1 MRLHRLTVEGI
12 GPYAELQEL
21 DFDELTA
28 QGLFL
33 LTGPTGAGK
42 TTVLDAIVFAL
53 YGTVPGARGGDG
65 KRDRRARERI
75 VSDLRDLNTKPQV
88 ELEFTVAERRFLV
101 RRSPDHTRPKTRGEG
116 LTVAK
121 ASASLEEQVDGMWV
135 PRSTDFFEISQEL
148 QDLIGMSADQFSQV
162 VLLPQGEFAGFL
174 RASVADRRRVL
185 ERLFQVDRYQSVE
198 EWLRDRAEE
207 AKATLADAADR
218 LDGIVDRLA
227 GAISAGPDDAIPA
240 HGTTTE
246 EVAEWVAT
254 LDAAAT
260 ERAAAAVRDAEI
272 AGNAFADADAA
283 HGRLV
288 AIAELQSA
296 LTSREQALAT
306 HAARLPKAREWLAGV
321 AGREIADDDDRWA
334 PAAREARARAGSLAD
349 RVSDE
354 RRLPGLETGAVAA
367 DEAAARAEAE
377 AGAAD
382 VAHAEAVR
390 ALEPARAQV
399 TSSARDEEAHR
410 ALTRERAAVAAR
422 LEAARRRDALAARH
436 AGLPQELDGARVAR
450 ETAEAAVAAQPPEAE
465 LDARAAALADE
476 ARRVAEQRANLER
489 DTAQLARD
497 RAALAADLQERERLA
512 GEHAQLLA
520 ARDAARETSHT
531 ARETH
536 LAAREARL
544 DAMAAELASGLEDGA
559 PCPVCGGTDHPAPAM
574 PTGGQD
580 LRAAETHAAAAAEQ
594 AAAHLASAEQAV
606 ATIGGRLAALDADA
620 LTARGAELDQREAAL
635 ASSATAL
642 ASAEDGLRTSS
653 TQVDQALAGRRA
665 AVVALDRARAAE
677 REVEQRAA
685 QAREEIAG
693 ATAAADGASTQGAAA
708 DLEALD
714 RELARLGGL
723 LAGAAAARDRV
734 TALEAEAERQR
745 TASAAARARA
755 AEQRQRA
762 LGLREEAQRL
772 SAELAALRGQHPSV
786 ERAATAAAEQ
796 ARVIEAAAALL
807 AEFRSATA
815 ARDEAKAALA
825 ARGGDADPEPG
836 EPTAIM
842 ERIAQRAS
850 ARASAADAANAA
862 GAALAEARRRKQA
875 LTEASSAL
883 TVLAEQLGPAALAAE
898 RVIRLDATVRGT
910 GDNVRK
916 ISLATYVLAARLE
929 QVAAAASTHLLR
941 MSSGRYELIH
951 HDDRYGGGQAGL
963 GLRVRDGW
971 TGEERDTATLS
982 GGEAF
987 YASLALALGLAE
999 VVTSEAGGRPLDT
1012 LLVDEG
1018 FGSLD
1023 PDTLEDVLD
1032 ELDEL
1037 RAGGRAIGLVSHVE
1051 TLSERIPS
1059 QLRVTPGRG
1068 GSTAEVVTAA

>member
-12 GPYAELQEL
+12 GPYADRQDL

-53 YGTVPGARGGDG
+53 YGTIPGARGGDG
-65 KRDRRARERI
+65 VRDKRARGRI
-75 VSDLRDLNTKPQV
+75 VSDLRDVNTKPEV
-88 ELEFTVAERRFLV
+88 ELEFTVAGRRLLV
-101 RRSPDHTRPKTRGEG
+101 RRSPEYLRPKTRGEG
-116 LTVAK
+116 LTTAK
-121 ASASLEEQVDGMWV
+121 ASASLEEFTDGMWV
-135 PRSTDFFEISQEL
+135 PRSTDFLEISEEIQP
-148 QDLIGMSADQFSQV
+148 LIGMSADQFSQV

-174 RASVADRRRVL
+174 RASVADRRKVL

-198 EWLRDRAEE
+198 EWLRERAEE
-207 AKATLADAADR
+207 AKSTLADAADR

-227 GAISAGPDDAIPA
+227 GAIGAGPDDAVPT
-240 HGTTTE
+240 HGTTPDA
-246 EVAEWVAT
+246 VADWVTT
-254 LDAAAT
+254 LEASAT
-260 ERAAAAVRDAEI
+260 EATAEAVRTMET
-272 AGNAFADADAA
+272 AGNAYADADAA

-288 AIAELQSA
+288 AIAELQSS
-296 LTSREQALAT
+296 LQNREQALAT
-306 HAARLPKAREWLAGV
+306 HADRLPKAREWLAGV
-321 AGREIADDDDRWA
+321 AGREIADDDTRWA

-349 RVSDE
+349 RVTE
-354 RRLPGLETGAVAA
+354 EHRLPQLTSGVDVAA
-367 DEAAARAEAE
+367 AAADRAERAAAE
-377 AGAAD
+377 ADA
-382 VAHAEAVR
+382 AHADAVR
-390 ALEPARAQV
+390 ALEPARAAITAV
-399 TSSARDEEAHR
+399 ARDEETHR
-410 ALTRERAAVAAR
+410 ALTRERAVVASR
-422 LEAARRRDALAARH
+422 LAAAERRDALTAQH
-436 AGLPQELDGARVAR
+436 AGLPELRAAAQQAR
-450 ETAEAAVAAQPPEAE
+450 ETA
-465 LDARAAALADE
+465 DAALAALPAESEIDGR
-476 ARRVAEQRANLER
+476 AASHATATRAAAEQRASLDG

-497 RAALAADLQERERLA
+497 REQLARDLREREALAV
-512 GEHAQLLA
+512 EHASLLT
-520 ARDAARETSHT
+520 ARDAARERHHL
-531 ARETH
+531 AREHH

-544 DAMAAELASGLEDGA
+544 DAMAAELASELADDA
-559 PCPVCGGTDHPAPAM
+559 PCPVCGATDHPSPAQ
-574 PTGGQD
+574 PTGGTD
-580 LRAAETHAAAAAEQ
+580 LRAAESAASDAVDEAARVLATAEQ
-594 AAAHLASAEQAV
+594 SLATTA
-606 ATIGGRLAALDADA
+606 GRLGSLQAETLDA
-620 LTARGAELDQREAAL
+620 R
-635 ASSATAL
+635 ATAL
-642 ASAEDGLRTSS
+642 DDRERAVAESAQELTS
-653 TQVDQALAGRRA
+653 TEQALAEAGAALERLVADRRA
-665 AVVALDRARAAE
+665 AIADVERARRAE
-677 REVEQRAA
+677 QLAEQQAA

-693 ATAAADGASTQGAAA
+693 ASAAADGATVNAATA
-708 DLEALD
+708 ELAALD
-714 RELARLGGL
+714 QELARLGGV

-734 TALEAEAERQR
+734 AALEAEAERQR
-745 TASAAARARA
+745 TTSAAARATA

-762 LGLREEAQRL
+762 AGLRDEADRL
-772 SAELAALRGQHPSV
+772 SRELTALRGDHASV
-786 ERAATAAAEQ
+786 EAAAAAAAEQ
-796 ARVIEAAAALL
+796 ARVIEAAAGLL
-807 AEFRSATA
+807 HDYTTATT

-825 ARGGDADPEPG
+825 ARGAGDELEPG
-836 EPTAIM
+836 EPTSIM
-842 ERIAQRAS
+842 ERIALRAS
-850 ARASAADAANAA
+850 ARAQAADAANAA
-862 GAALAEARRRKQA
+862 GAALAEARRRTQA
-875 LTEASSAL
+875 LADAQTAL
-883 TVLAEQLGPAALAAE
+883 ADLADRLGPAAIAAE
-898 RVIRLDATVRGT
+898 RVIRLDATVRGA

-929 QVAAAASTHLLR
+929 QVAAAATTHLLR
-941 MSSGRYELIH
+941 MSSGRYELLH

>member
-1 MRLHRLTVEGI
+1 MRLHRLTLEGI

-75 VSDLRDLNTKPQV
+75 VSDLRDLNTKPEV

-101 RRSPDHTRPKTRGEG
+101 RRSPDHTRPKARGEG

-121 ASASLEEQVDGMWV
+121 ASASLEERVDGMWV

-148 QDLIGMSADQFSQV
+148 QDLVGMSADQFSQV

-174 RASVADRRRVL
+174 RASVSDRRKVL

-198 EWLRDRAEE
+198 AWLRERAEE

-227 GAISAGPDDAIPA
+227 GAIGAGPEDGVPV
-240 HGTTTE
+240 HGTTTD
-246 EVAEWVAT
+246 EVAEWVST
-254 LDAAAT
+254 LQ
-260 ERAAAAVRDAEI
+260 AAAAEHAAEAVRNAEV
-272 AGNAFADADAA
+272 AGNAYADADAA

-288 AIAELQSA
+288 ALAELQSS
-296 LTSREQALAT
+296 LQSREQALAT

-349 RVSDE
+349 RMTDE
-354 RRLPGLETGAVAA
+354 RRHPQLMAGVAA
-367 DEAAARAEAE
+367 ANTAAEQAERAAA
-377 AGAAD
+377 AAD
-382 VAHAEAVR
+382 AAHAEASR
-390 ALEPARAQV
+390 ALEPARAAI
-399 TSSARDEEAHR
+399 TSGARDEETHR
-410 ALTRERAAVAAR
+410 ALTRERTALAAR
-422 LEAARRRDALAARH
+422 LAAAQRRDALAAQH
-436 AGLPQELDGARVAR
+436 AALPAELEAARQAR
-450 ETAEAAVAAQPPEAE
+450 EAADAALAAQPSEAQIDE
-465 LDARAAALADE
+465 RAADHAAAARAAA
-476 ARRVAEQRANLER
+476 EQRAALDR
-489 DTAQLARD
+489 DSAQLARD
-497 RAALAADLQERERLA
+497 RELLARDLRERDALAA
-512 GEHAQLLA
+512 EHAALLT
-520 ARDAARETSHT
+520 ARDAARAAHHE
-531 ARETH
+531 ARERH
-536 LAAREARL
+536 LTAREARL
-544 DAMAAELASGLEDGA
+544 DAMAAELATQLEDDA
-559 PCPVCGGTDHPAPAM
+559 PCPVCGATDHPAPAQ
-574 PTGGQD
+574 PSGGHD
-580 LRAAETHAAAAAEQ
+580 LRAAEVSAADAVDAAARVLADAEQ
-594 AAAHLASAEQAV
+594 ALATTA
-606 ATIGGRLAALDADA
+606 GRLATLEPAA
-620 LTARGAELDQREAAL
+620 LTARASSYDERERELAAASRAIATVEQQLAASAAAL
-635 ASSATAL
+635 DRAV
-642 ASAEDGLRTSS
+642 AE
-653 TQVDQALAGRRA
+653 RRA
-665 AVVALDRARAAE
+665 AVAGAERAR
-677 REVEQRAA
+677 REEHAVEQRAA

-693 ATAAADGASTQGAAA
+693 ATAAADGATVDAVQT
-708 DLEALD
+708 DLAALD
-714 RELARLGGL
+714 AELTRLRDV
-723 LAGAAAARDRV
+723 LAGAAAARERV
-734 TALEAEAERQR
+734 AALEAEAERQR
-745 TASAAARARA
+745 TASSAARATA

-762 LGLREEAQRL
+762 LGLREEADRL
-772 SAELAALRGQHPSV
+772 ARELAVLRGDHASV
-786 ERAATAAAEQ
+786 EAAATAAAEQ

-807 AEFRSATA
+807 AEFRSATTS
-815 ARDEAKAALA
+815 RDEAKAALA
-825 ARGGDADPEPG
+825 ARGDGDELEPG
-836 EPTAIM
+836 EPTSIM

-850 ARASAADAANAA
+850 ARAAAADAATAA
-862 GAALAEARRRKQA
+862 GAALAEARRRTHALSEASAA
-875 LTEASSAL
+875 LTD
-883 TVLAEQLGPAALAAE
+883 LAQRLGPAAVAAE

-929 QVAAAASTHLLR
+929 QVAAAASSHLLR
-941 MSSGRYELIH
+941 MSSGRYELVH

-1068 GSTAEVVTAA
+1068 GSTAAVVTAA

>member
-1 MRLHRLTVEGI
+1 MRLHRLTLEGI
-12 GPYAELQEL
+12 GPYADRQDL

-75 VSDLRDLNTKPQV
+75 VSDLRDLNTKPEV
-88 ELEFTVAERRFLV
+88 ELEFTVADRRFLV

-121 ASASLEEQVDGMWV
+121 ASASLEERVDGMWV

-148 QDLIGMSADQFSQV
+148 QDMVGMSADQFSQV

-174 RASVADRRRVL
+174 RASVTDRRRVL

-198 EWLRDRAEE
+198 EWLRERAEE

-218 LDGIVDRLA
+218 LDGVVDRLA
-227 GAISAGPDDAIPA
+227 GAIGAGPDDNVPV

-246 EVAEWVAT
+246 QVAEWVAT
-254 LDAAAT
+254 LQAEAT
-260 ERAAAAVRDAEI
+260 ARADEAVRNAEI
-272 AGNAFADADAA
+272 AGNAYADADAA

-288 AIAELQSA
+288 AIAELQAS
-296 LTSREQALAT
+296 LQSREQALAT
-306 HAARLPKAREWLAGV
+306 HAERLPKAREWLAGV
-321 AGREIADDDDRWA
+321 AGREIADHDDRWA

-349 RVSDE
+349 RVTEE
-354 RRLPGLETGAVAA
+354 RRVPQLIA
-367 DEAAARAEAE
+367 EAAAASTAAEQAE
-377 AGAAD
+377 QTAAQAD
-382 VAHAEAVR
+382 AAHAEAVR
-390 ALEPARAQV
+390 ALEPARAAI
-399 TSSARDEEAHR
+399 TSVARDEETHR
-410 ALTRERAAVAAR
+410 ALLRERVALAAR
-422 LEAARRRDALAARH
+422 LEAARRRDALATQH
-436 AGLPQELDGARVAR
+436 AALPSELATAAETR
-450 ETAEAAVAAQPPEAE
+450 EQADAILASHPTEAE
-465 LDARAAALADE
+465 IDEQSAAHARAARTA
-476 ARRVAEQRANLER
+476 AEQRTALEG

-497 RAALAADLQERERLA
+497 RELLAQDLRDREALA
-512 GEHAQLLA
+512 GEHAMLVT
-520 ARDAARETSHT
+520 ARDAAREAHHH
-531 ARETH
+531 ARDRH

-544 DAMAAELASGLEDGA
+544 DAMAAELATQLDEGA
-559 PCPVCGGTDHPAPAM
+559 PCPVCGATDHPSPAR
-574 PTGGQD
+574 PNGGHD
-580 LRAAETHAAAAAEQ
+580 LRAAEATAAADAERTAQVLADAEQRLATTAGRLASLDAEALTARGTALDARAQELATAAQALAQTESALGQGAAQLERTIAARRSAIAAAEQ
-594 AAAHLASAEQAV
+594 ARRAEQAV
-606 ATIGGRLAALDADA
+606 
-620 LTARGAELDQREAAL
+620 EH
-635 ASSATAL
+635 
-642 ASAEDGLRTSS
+642 
-653 TQVDQALAGRRA
+653 
-665 AVVALDRARAAE
+665 
-677 REVEQRAA
+677 RAA
-685 QAREEIAG
+685 QAREAIAG
-693 ATAAADGASTQGAAA
+693 ATAAADGITAEAAQA
-708 DLEALD
+708 ELAQLD
-714 RELARLGGL
+714 AELARLQKVL
-723 LAGAAAARDRV
+723 EGAAAARDHV
-734 TALEAEAERQR
+734 TALEADAERHR
-745 TASAAARARA
+745 TTSAAARASA

-762 LGLREEAQRL
+762 VGLREEADRL
-772 SAELAALRGQHPSV
+772 NRELVALRGEHASV
-786 ERAATAAAEQ
+786 EAAATAAAEQ
-796 ARVIEAAAALL
+796 ARVIEAAAGLL
-807 AEFRSATA
+807 HDFTTAKA
-815 ARDEAKAALA
+815 ARDEAKAALD
-825 ARGGDADPEPG
+825 ARGDGDELEPG
-836 EPTAIM
+836 EPMAIM
-842 ERIAQRAS
+842 ERIALRAG
-850 ARASAADAANAA
+850 ARASAADAASAA
-862 GAALAEARRRKQA
+862 TAALHEARRRTQALADASAA
-875 LTEASSAL
+875 LTE
-883 TVLAEQLGPAALAAE
+883 LAERLGPAALAAE